1 MKVLT
6 YSLGALREED
16 AMCMKIMY
24 IAIVGTMTINAMET
38 QELGWKV
45 HVVHHFG
52 KNADYYDFKLFG
64 DLASD
69 GFKLTLY
76 GKKYGDKK
84 MDSLPLFNEERPIM
98 QFAPKVLLNKS
109 TQYISFDGNWR
120 VTVARRPL
128 VEGEYEVISQ
138 YRRYRVS
145 EEEQES
151 CKNICTIL
159 AAWLRSWC
167 KKDKTATS

>member
-1 MKVLT
+1 
-6 YSLGALREED
+6 
-16 AMCMKIMY
+16 MKIIY
-24 IAIVGTMTINAMET
+24 IAIVGTVAINAMET

-45 HVVHHFG
+45 HKVHHFG
-52 KNADYYDFKLFG
+52 GTADYDNFKLFG

-69 GFKLTLY
+69 GFKLRLY
-76 GKKYGDKK
+76 GKKSGHTSMY
-84 MDSLPLFNEERPIM
+84 LLNLFNGEGPIM
-98 QFAPKVLLNKS
+98 QFSTKS
-109 TQYISFDGNWR
+109 FCNQTEYISCDANWR

-151 CKNICTIL
+151 CKNICTAL
-159 AAWLRSWC
+159 AAWVRFWC
-167 KKDKTATS
+167 KKDKKQQLLDA